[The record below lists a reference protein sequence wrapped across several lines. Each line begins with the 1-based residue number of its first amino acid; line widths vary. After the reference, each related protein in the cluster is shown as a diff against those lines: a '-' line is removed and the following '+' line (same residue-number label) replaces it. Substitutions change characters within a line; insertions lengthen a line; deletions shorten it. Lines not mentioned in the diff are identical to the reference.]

1 MVSLFFSGNMCRL
14 ITAYMGYN
22 HIIRAYMVSNIRY
35 ISILHYPHHYILR
48 YEHIHCSR
56 NIIIFFGSHCNGV
69 NVITLW
75 GTYCDLFVLY
85 ALKNS
90 YKELGY
96 CIGSHYLYAGPLW
109 CFLTHISSLSPITIL
124 SVLSIWIY
132 EPSLCSP
139 HKVIKKDTNYMS
151 VSSMVMNIWKMYLR
165 YNHKY

>member
-1 MVSLFFSGNMCRL
+1 MYFTSLWVKWVFVYILSTNKSYILTEYWSPFFFGGNMCRL

-56 NIIIFFGSHCNGV
+56 YIIIFFGSHCNGV

-90 YKELGY
+90 CKELGY

-124 SVLSIWIY
+124 SVLSI
-132 EPSLCSP
+132 
-139 HKVIKKDTNYMS
+139 
-151 VSSMVMNIWKMYLR
+151 
-165 YNHKY
+165 